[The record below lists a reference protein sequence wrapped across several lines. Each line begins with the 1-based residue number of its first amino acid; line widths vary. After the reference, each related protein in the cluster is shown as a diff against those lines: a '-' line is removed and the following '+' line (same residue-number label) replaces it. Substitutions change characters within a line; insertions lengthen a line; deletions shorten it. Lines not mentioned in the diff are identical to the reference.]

1 MEISET
7 RKDDSACHTDNKLS
21 FLPQKR
27 GKKYILGMIFYIL
40 NSFFLYLNFILPKCT
55 FLAALVRQ
63 ISVCFDKKLN
73 L

>member
-7 RKDDSACHTDNKLS
+7 KKDDSACHIDNKLS

-27 GKKYILGMIFYIL
+27 GKKYILSMIFDIL
-40 NSFFLYLNFILPKCT
+40 NSFFSFKSHIAKMHISCS
-55 FLAALVRQ
+55 F
-63 ISVCFDKKLN
+63 SVCFDKKLN

>member
-7 RKDDSACHTDNKLS
+7 KKDDSACHTDNKLS
-21 FLPQKR
+21 FLPQKEV
-27 GKKYILGMIFYIL
+27 KVHFKYDFLHIKFIF
-40 NSFFLYLNFILPKCT
+40 FHLNFILPKCT
-55 FLAALVRQ
+55 FLAVLVRQ